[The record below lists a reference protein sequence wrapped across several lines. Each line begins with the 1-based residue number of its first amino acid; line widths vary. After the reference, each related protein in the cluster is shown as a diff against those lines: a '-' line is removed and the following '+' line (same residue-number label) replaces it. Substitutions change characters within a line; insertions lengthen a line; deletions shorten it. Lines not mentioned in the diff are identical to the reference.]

1 MQHLKWIFEA
11 PVSGTLTGSSG
22 ALTSESIRMKR
33 LPNIHANTVPVWMCR
48 KFRMTL
54 PGHKILDGILDSRWY
69 HRTTIEDMAKKK
81 QTGIRLSDED
91 LALLELLQAELSEE
105 GVRVTKSD
113 IVALGLRQIKEQGGL
128 KKVLTKKREK
138 KV

>member
-1 MQHLKWIFEA
+1 
-11 PVSGTLTGSSG
+11 
-22 ALTSESIRMKR
+22 MKR

-91 LALLELLQAELSEE
+91 LALLELLQAE
-105 GVRVTKSD
+105 
-113 IVALGLRQIKEQGGL
+113 QIGRAH
-128 KKVLTKKREK
+128 V
-138 KV
+138 